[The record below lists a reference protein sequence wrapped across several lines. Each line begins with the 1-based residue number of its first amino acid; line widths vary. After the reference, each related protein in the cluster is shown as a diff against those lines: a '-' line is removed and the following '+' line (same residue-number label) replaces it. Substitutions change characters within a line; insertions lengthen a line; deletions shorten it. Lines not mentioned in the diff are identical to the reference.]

1 MARAFSFRLDQVLNY
16 RRQLEN
22 LSIRKMAGAQAR
34 RLQIQSDLT
43 ERQGQK
49 DELNDWFSG
58 EERKGAFFVEEA
70 NRYNDYLDFL
80 SGQEKNLRLKEREA
94 EVEFE
99 KRRVEA
105 VEAAK
110 KRRLLEGLREKRLSA
125 HEAQG
130 AKEDQAFL
138 DDISSIAFIRRDR
151 ASRVRQA
158 FEL

>member
-16 RRQLEN
+16 RRQLED
-22 LSIRKMAGAQAR
+22 LSIRRMADAR
-34 RLQIQSDLT
+34 AERARIQLDLA

-49 DELNDWFSG
+49 DELRDWFSG
-58 EERKGAFFVEEA
+58 EERQGAFAVEEA
-70 NRYNDYLDFL
+70 NAYNDYLDFL
-80 SGQEKNLRLKEREA
+80 SGQEKSLKRKGRDA
-94 EVEFE
+94 EVEVE

-125 HEAQG
+125 HEAQV

-151 ASRVRQA
+151 ASRVRRA